1 MQQISY
7 SGLINLNI
15 IDLRDKSIL
24 EKKKLNKIWIFS
36 PENCVVSNVKAI
48 SINYVLYQIS
58 LIIFLFFFNAQKNI
72 LRAFE
77 LRNCAWIQVKETT
90 CNSIIF
96 TKLKF
101 TTLVYFNQ

>member
-58 LIIFLFFFNAQKNI
+58 LIIFLFFF
-72 LRAFE
+72 
-77 LRNCAWIQVKETT
+77 
-90 CNSIIF
+90 
-96 TKLKF
+96 
-101 TTLVYFNQ
+101 

>member
-24 EKKKLNKIWIFS
+24 EKKKKKLNKIWIFS

-48 SINYVLYQIS
+48 SINYVL
-58 LIIFLFFFNAQKNI
+58 
-72 LRAFE
+72 
-77 LRNCAWIQVKETT
+77 
-90 CNSIIF
+90 
-96 TKLKF
+96 
-101 TTLVYFNQ
+101 